1 MSPVLISTVL
11 GLSLIP
17 STISSVL
24 ASPNYNNVS
33 QKISPTIKVQ
43 RSQLNKNRIFWSK
56 IFIFLSRELDLL
68 LLLWICCYYYGSVI
82 IMDLLLL
89 LYLLRPM
96 RGWLYIYLLENLKF
110 IF

>member
-43 RSQLNKNRIFWSK
+43 RSQLNKNRIFEQLNLTKVQTDK
-56 IFIFLSRELDLL
+56 IMAIRNQNQQEIRQSLQELLNAQEEL
-68 LLLWICCYYYGSVI
+68 VVNQESVGMI
-82 IMDLLLL
+82 
-89 LYLLRPM
+89 
-96 RGWLYIYLLENLKF
+96 
-110 IF
+110 

>member
-1 MSPVLISTVL
+1 MFPVLISTVL

-56 IFIFLSRELDLL
+56 IKTRRLKIESQILNFYGISFHFPVKWNLQKIALNGINKS
-68 LLLWICCYYYGSVI
+68 GSV
-82 IMDLLLL
+82 LF
-89 LYLLRPM
+89 
-96 RGWLYIYLLENLKF
+96 GWNNGRHRN
-110 IF
+110 